1 MPESAF
7 DTPRVTP
14 LHEAL
19 EHASQFLDRVT
30 ELNAQYRA
38 GKLHVHVPRAL
49 HDSEA
54 SLEDLVGQL
63 LPASHAALQ
72 AASQGLFFSLPV
84 AFDPSESVGPV
95 PRDRRPRR
103 VGAAVP
109 LPRHGRAHRDAR
121 VRRKR
126 SRRRPRG
133 ARVVCRS
140 SSTATRTPSI
150 RRRCRCN
157 SRRRSIASRPSARR
171 ATSSSTRAPKPSRT
185 RSSPCS

>member
-1 MPESAF
+1 MPDSAF

-49 HDSEA
+49 HDSEG
-54 SLEDLVGQL
+54 SLEDLVAQL

-72 AASQGLFFSLPV
+72 SASQGLFFSPPV
-84 AFDPSESVGPV
+84 AFDPSESVGPYLAIAD
-95 PRDRRPRR
+95 RDSSGSR
-103 VGAAVP
+103 P

-126 SRRRPRG
+126 SD
-133 ARVVCRS
+133 VVRAVLES
-140 SSTATRTPSI
+140 PPFVSTATRTPSI
-150 RRRCRCN
+150 RRRCR
-157 SRRRSIASRPSARR
+157 
-171 ATSSSTRAPKPSRT
+171 
-185 RSSPCS
+185 